1 MFLLEETPIIPS
13 PVRNLGVWLD
23 SNLSVYACQQTLVRL
38 VHNLSSSEIKKIQ
51 RVENMAARLIYCR
64 QNFCHIRPL
73 NFTGFPWPIVFS
85 VRFWLL
91 PTKCLTEWY
100 LHTWSVPETMPA
112 KVYDPLVPIVFKLPV
127 LSLRRHSLI
136 DHSLYLRCCYGTL
149 SHPFAMK
156 RANRLNILKS
166 QLKTHL
172 FN

>member
-1 MFLLEETPIIPS
+1 M
-13 PVRNLGVWLD
+13 
-23 SNLSVYACQQTLVRL
+23 
-38 VHNLSSSEIKKIQ
+38 
-51 RVENMAARLIYCR
+51 
-64 QNFCHIRPL
+64 
-73 NFTGFPWPIVFS
+73 
-85 VRFWLL
+85 
-91 PTKCLTEWY
+91 EWY

-112 KVYDPLVPIVFKLPV
+112 KVYDPLVPIVFKFPV
-127 LSLRRHSLI
+127 LSPRRHSLI